1 LPTTSD
7 RNSGRYFSIQGA
19 SKEDVMLRVC
29 VCVRVY
35 VSNVKVVVRVVSE

>member
-29 VCVRVY
+29 VCVC
-35 VSNVKVVVRVVSE
+35 NVKVVVRVVSE